1 MSVRKA
7 LKKKLIPCIEVVSN
21 VVSRSKVLQK
31 GLRQVS
37 FTGKGSIVRGL
48 SGLPQNIESKC
59 SGIKY
64 SLQLNDI
71 LQREIYFNEFD
82 RKQLPKFLSLMPQEG
97 ICFDIGA
104 NVGFY
109 TLHMAKKLG
118 EKGKVFSFE
127 PHPTIFKQ
135 LTANCS
141 LNSFGKN
148 VQKFSYAVAEA
159 EDRKKFF
166 LPHDQCSGSG
176 SFNLYAALSGSF
188 VEVHCVALDDFVSK
202 NRINE
207 IAFMKIDV
215 EGAEFEVIK
224 GAHRLMTEKR
234 IKKIYVEYNGDLQ
247 LQKDHNFS
255 DFLNLFA
262 SYNYFP
268 DTYNADML
276 RKLANKMVNPR
287 DVVTDFV
294 FIPAV

>member
-1 MSVRKA
+1 
-7 LKKKLIPCIEVVSN
+7 
-21 VVSRSKVLQK
+21 
-31 GLRQVS
+31 
-37 FTGKGSIVRGL
+37 
-48 SGLPQNIESKC
+48 
-59 SGIKY
+59 
-64 SLQLNDI
+64 
-71 LQREIYFNEFD
+71 
-82 RKQLPKFLSLMPQEG
+82 
-97 ICFDIGA
+97 
-104 NVGFY
+104 
-109 TLHMAKKLG
+109 
-118 EKGKVFSFE
+118 
-127 PHPTIFKQ
+127 
-135 LTANCS
+135 
-141 LNSFGKN
+141 
-148 VQKFSYAVAEA
+148 
-159 EDRKKFF
+159 
-166 LPHDQCSGSG
+166 
-176 SFNLYAALSGSF
+176 LYAALSGSF